1 MYKIIRIKLTIHPPN
16 QCGKVVQAINDKN
29 QQQKNKHKDK
39 QNNEEIK
46 VVHKWTMFS
55 SLTHKCMASNSIGFS
70 PIVQKAHHKA
80 TNKPINETLPSYLS
94 TYT

>member
-16 QCGKVVQAINDKN
+16 QYCGKVVQAINDKN

-55 SLTHKCMASNSIGFS
+55 SLTH
-70 PIVQKAHHKA
+70 
-80 TNKPINETLPSYLS
+80 INAWLQIQLAFLQLS
-94 TYT
+94 KKHITRPQTSQ